1 MNDTLSGKFS
11 ALADPS
17 RRAMLSRIAQGRVS
31 VSDLA
36 KPFLR
41 KMSLPAVTKH
51 LKVLEGAGLIT
62 KTRDAQR
69 RICELNPDGFT
80 ETFEFMELYREM
92 MEQSLDRLGEFLKTS
107 EGKTTA
113 NTATNTTGRTTTKTI
128 SGKRKK

>member
-51 LKVLEGAGLIT
+51 LKVLESAGLIT

-69 RICELNPDGFT
+69 RLCELNPNGFK

-92 MEQSLDRLGEFLKTS
+92 MEQSLDRLGEFLKTA

-113 NTATNTTGRTTTKTI
+113 NTACLLYTSST
-128 SGKRKK
+128 SS

>member
-1 MNDTLSGKFS
+1 MNDTLSQKFS
-11 ALADPS
+11 ALADPN
-17 RRAMLSRIAQGRVS
+17 RRAMLSRIAQGSVS

-69 RICELNPDGFT
+69 RLCDLNPTGFR
-80 ETFEFMELYREM
+80 ETLEFLEVYREM
-92 MEQSLDRLGEFLKTS
+92 MEQSLDRLEEFLKTS
-107 EGKTTA
+107 GF
-113 NTATNTTGRTTTKTI
+113 NTT

>member
-1 MNDTLSGKFS
+1 MVDTLSEKFS

-17 RRAMLSRIAQGRVS
+17 RRAMLSRIAQGSVS

-69 RICELNPDGFT
+69 RLCELNPNGFK
-80 ETFEFMELYREM
+80 ETFAFMELYREM
-92 MEQSLDRLGEFLKTS
+92 MEQSLDRLGEFLKTP

-113 NTATNTTGRTTTKTI
+113 KAI
-128 SGKRKK
+128 SSKGKK

>member
-1 MNDTLSGKFS
+1 MPDTLSEKFS

-17 RRAMLSRIAQGRVS
+17 RRAMLSRIAKGRVS

-51 LKVLEGAGLIT
+51 LKVLESAGLII

-69 RICELNPDGFT
+69 RLCELNPKGFA
-80 ETFEFMELYREM
+80 ETFECLDAYRQM
-92 MEQSLDRLGEFLKTS
+92 VEQSLDRLEEFLKTPEAKPNS
-107 EGKTTA
+107 
-113 NTATNTTGRTTTKTI
+113 
-128 SGKRKK
+128 KRK